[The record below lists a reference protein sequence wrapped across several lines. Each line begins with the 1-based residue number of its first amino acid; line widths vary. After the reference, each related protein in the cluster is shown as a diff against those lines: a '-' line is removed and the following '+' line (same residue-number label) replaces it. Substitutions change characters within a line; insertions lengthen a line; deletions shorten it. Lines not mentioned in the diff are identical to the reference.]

1 MDEVICRERMEKLKD
16 DIDDHEGRIADIEKW
31 RESTGL
37 AMISLSKDMEFTKEN
52 TKDIKTT
59 LQNVQSTV
67 TNETVKKKAD
77 SWEKA
82 VWLVLGAII
91 MFGLKKM
98 GI

>member
-37 AMISLSKDMEFTKEN
+37 AMIGLSKDMEFTKEN

-82 VWLVLGAII
+82 IWLVLGAII
-91 MFGLKKM
+91 MFALKKM